1 MTHRWIYLY
10 KFTPNVYKLTS
21 KLRFDGCVTDDIWY
35 GGLWHCIEANE
46 ELTKEGNWGIVVWNK
61 KFKLKKVQINPF
73 FKIIFDI
80 FINDNDLL
88 KIFETDLLRRYV
100 IYLPLNGNLMVV
112 SKMTFDIAD

>member
-1 MTHRWIYLY
+1 M
-10 KFTPNVYKLTS
+10 
-21 KLRFDGCVTDDIWY
+21 
-35 GGLWHCIEANE
+35 
-46 ELTKEGNWGIVVWNK
+46 
-61 KFKLKKVQINPF
+61 QINPF